1 MTYTRRIGVKKE
13 NEEGWVEWNKPEKQ
27 EEWRERLKG
36 LLEIYK
42 DKDNDADEDDV
53 ADFISQLLSERIR
66 DAKQETIEDF
76 ISELECWKVAW
87 IDRTKDNGAEYLRDG
102 LLKMLNK
109 DLSKLLEK

>member
-53 ADFISQLLSERIR
+53 ADFISQLLSERTFT
-66 DAKQETIEDF
+66 KK
-76 ISELECWKVAW
+76 ELEQLRRWYEVYGW
-87 IDRTKDNGAEYLRDG
+87 DSGEVNDRTIDKV
-102 LLKMLNK
+102 
-109 DLSKLLEK
+109 SKLLKTE